1 MKNMKPDSATN
12 FVKFICFFVQK
23 QEITMGANKA
33 RIIIIV
39 IPGEISG
46 RTFNILT
53 DRDGVQPGLDTV

>member
-1 MKNMKPDSATN
+1 
-12 FVKFICFFVQK
+12 
-23 QEITMGANKA
+23 MGARKA

-53 DRDGVQPGLDTV
+53 DRDGV